1 MCSNLS
7 NHPRLGVCLGLL
19 LRSFPG
25 FPYIYED
32 TRRYINIYN
41 CVYMWCVLVYWW
53 KNTNFLCPAEVTL
66 YEVYVGREE
75 VEQTFPSEFFP
86 DCPPWWCP
94 PQAVNTHGAP
104 GEQEE
109 AVKQVSYLQKAGRKF
124 GTHLP
129 CLKLNWVRNTT
140 PRFCYSCI
148 QF

>member
-7 NHPRLGVCLGLL
+7 NHPRLGVFLRLL

-41 CVYMWCVLVYWW
+41 SVYMQCVPVYWW

-75 VEQTFPSEFFP
+75 VEQTFPSVFSWLSTLVVP
-86 DCPPWWCP
+86 TTGCKHTWCFRRAGGGS
-94 PQAVNTHGAP
+94 QAGVLPA
-104 GEQEE
+104 E
-109 AVKQVSYLQKAGRKF
+109 SRQKIRH
-124 GTHLP
+124 TSNL
-129 CLKLNWVRNTT
+129 LKARLSQKYN
-140 PRFCYSCI
+140 S
-148 QF
+148 